1 MLFCNWGWAQQEA
14 LGGQKGIENTIFSV
28 YDTNSTKSNEKTCS
42 EYFCPGAFDPRWY
55 GKEAETIHYIFSP
68 SGSLLFTMRR
78 DMLAGIIL
86 ANFLP
91 PKATTLYPSP
101 PPLPSPINP
110 PQLPSYLSSPTHNST
125 NLLAPSTSPSLN
137 SAATS
142 TFNGLSTSGHPNNIL
157 TARTHSKTLYVG
169 VHASFNRS
177 KQISPV
183 SNATFACT
191 TGVANEIL
199 GGCSGYVGGMVMR
212 RSQRPSVSPTNC
224 QSLLCRGGGGE
235 KGGGKVPS

>member
-110 PQLPSYLSSPTHNST
+110 LNSPHTSPPPPTTPPTSSPPAHPH
-125 NLLAPSTSPSLN
+125 PSTAPPRPHSTDYPPRDTPTTSSPPAHTPKHYT
-137 SAATS
+137 SAS
-142 TFNGLSTSGHPNNIL
+142 TRPSTDPNKSPPSPTQHSHAPRASRTKSWAGAAGTSG
-157 TARTHSKTLYVG
+157 G
-169 VHASFNRS
+169 W
-177 KQISPV
+177 
-183 SNATFACT
+183 
-191 TGVANEIL
+191 
-199 GGCSGYVGGMVMR
+199 
-212 RSQRPSVSPTNC
+212 
-224 QSLLCRGGGGE
+224 
-235 KGGGKVPS
+235 